1 MSIAWLNGEFLPLEQ
16 ARVPVL
22 DRGFLFADSV
32 YEVIPA
38 YGGALFRLPQH
49 LQRLNNSLQ
58 ALGIPNPHDD
68 ARWAALLEE
77 LVRRNGSGDMAV
89 YLQVTRGA
97 ETKRDHALPDATEPC
112 VVMFSQTLHGM
123 SEEVRT
129 RGVAAI
135 TRSDPRWRDCYIKS
149 TALLPN
155 VMARHQAA
163 EVGAT
168 EALLIRDGELTEGTS
183 SNVFVVLDG
192 ILMTPPKSRHI
203 LPGITRDLLLEL
215 VRANA
220 IHYEERGIAE
230 ESLSLAEE
238 IWLTSST
245 KEITPVTQLDGRPV
259 GPGSPG
265 ALWQRVDTLLQHYK
279 DGSSS

>member
-1 MSIAWLNGEFLPLEQ
+1 MKTAWLNGEFLPLAQ

-38 YGGALFRLPQH
+38 YAGSLFRLAQH
-49 LQRLNNSLQ
+49 LQRLANSLL
-58 ALGIPNPHDD
+58 ALGIANPH
-68 ARWAALLEE
+68 AEERWIALLKE
-77 LVRRNGSGDMAV
+77 LVSRNGGGDLAV

-97 ETKRDHALPDATEPC
+97 QAGRDHTLPDTPAPC
-112 VVMFSQTLHGM
+112 VVMFCQALRGM
-123 SEEVRT
+123 SEEVRR
-129 RGVAAI
+129 RGVVAV
-135 TRSDPRWRDCYIKS
+135 TRPDLRWRDCYIKS

-163 EVGAT
+163 EAGAA

-183 SNVFVVLDG
+183 SNVFAVLDG
-192 ILMTPPKSRHI
+192 VLTTPPKSRHI

-215 VRANA
+215 ARANA
-220 IHYEERGIAE
+220 IAFEERGIAVE
-230 ESLSLAEE
+230 ALARAEE

-245 KEITPVTQLDGRPV
+245 REITPVTRLDNRPV
-259 GPGSPG
+259 GDGAPGL
-265 ALWQRVDTLLQHYK
+265 LWQRLHTLLQRYK
-279 DGSSS
+279 DETST